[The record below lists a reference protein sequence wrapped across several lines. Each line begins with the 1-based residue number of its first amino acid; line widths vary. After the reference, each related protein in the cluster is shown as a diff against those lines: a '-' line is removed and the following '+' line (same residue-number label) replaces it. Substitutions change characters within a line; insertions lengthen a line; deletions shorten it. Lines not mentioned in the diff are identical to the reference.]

1 MALEVVAEDEAVN
14 DADANVLIET
24 VAVALLEKVD
34 WRDCA
39 AATDA
44 VAEPDAVGEADAD
57 MERPTAYT

>member
-34 WRDCA
+34 RRDCA
-39 AATDA
+39 ADTDA
-44 VAEPDAVGEADAD
+44 VAEPDAVEVADAD
-57 MERPTAYT
+57 VERPTAYT